1 MYMAKSAVKST
12 GYERFMQ
19 EAAAAKERVL
29 ILDYDGTI
37 APFSAHRRL
46 AFPYAGI
53 PELLHQIMTE
63 CRTRVIV
70 ASGRVAHELIPLLG
84 MIPPPEIWGTHGA
97 ERVYADGRYE
107 EIEVT
112 QEALEVLL
120 KSETRLEREGLGH
133 LLEVKL
139 AAVAVHW
146 RGLKP
151 ADVHAVRSKAYKI
164 LEPLAGR
171 SDLVLS
177 EFDEGVEIRLSAAN
191 KGTAVQ
197 NLLSTLGEDVAVAYL
212 GDDIT
217 DEDAFRVLNDRGL
230 TVLVNSKPRFTAAQM
245 SLKPPQELMEF
256 LKAWLRACSREP
268 ARQQVHA
275 R

>member
-1 MYMAKSAVKST
+1 MTKAAVKAGS
-12 GYERFMQ
+12 YARFMQ
-19 EAAAAKERVL
+19 DVAAAKERVL

-37 APFSAHRRL
+37 APFSAHRKM
-46 AFPYAGI
+46 AFPYPGVGD
-53 PELLHQIMTE
+53 LLHQIMSDG
-63 CRTRVIV
+63 TRLVV
-70 ASGRVAHELIPLLG
+70 ASGRAAHELLPLLG

-112 QEALEVLL
+112 QDSLEVLL
-120 KSETRLEREGLGH
+120 KSETRLEQEGLGH

-151 ADVHAVRSKAYKI
+151 AELLPVRSKAYKV
-164 LEPLAGR
+164 LEPLAGK
-171 SDLVLS
+171 SGLVLA
-177 EFDEGVEIRLSAAN
+177 EFEEGVEIRLRAAN
-191 KGTAVQ
+191 KGTALQ
-197 NLLSTLGEDVAVAYL
+197 RLLSELNPDVPVAYL

-230 TVLVNSKPRFTAAQM
+230 TVLVNAKPRFTAAQL
-245 SLKPPQELMEF
+245 SLKPPDELIGF
-256 LKAWLRACSREP
+256 LTAWSKACRGKA
-268 ARQQVHA
+268 
-275 R
+275 